1 MIYLDNAAT
10 GGFKPHS
17 ATECAI
23 NTIRFLCANPGRSAH
38 RLSVVGMQT
47 VVNTRNAFAE
57 HFSCSSDRVIFTKN
71 CTEAL
76 NVAIFGTLKDGGH
89 VITTVYEHN
98 SVLRPLMA
106 LKEKGL
112 ISLDIVSPCKDKD
125 IVYSI
130 KEKIK
135 ENTYMIVC
143 TAVSN
148 VTGLELPLSDIGKLA
163 KQHGLIFLVDGAQG
177 GGHVNLDMKENNI
190 SMLALA
196 GHKGLCG
203 IMTSGILLIED
214 DLEVEPL
221 IYGGTGSESFNFFQP
236 TCYPE
241 RLESGTLNLP
251 AIASLFE
258 GVRHVMANRENFA
271 LHILSM
277 TQSLIEKL
285 KQIPQITL
293 YSKPNKSGIVAFSV
307 KDFSSEQVADIL
319 NKDYD
324 IAVRGGLH
332 CAPLMHK
339 HLGTTDGGLVRVS
352 LAVQNSSRELSFLI
366 HALKDILKNKKEW

>member
-1 MIYLDNAAT
+1 MIYFDNAAT

-17 ATECAI
+17 VIDCATT
-23 NTIRFLCANPGRSAH
+23 TIRYLSANPGRSAH
-38 RLSVVGMQT
+38 RLSVTGMQT
-47 VVNTRNAFAE
+47 IVNTRNAFAE
-57 HFSCSSDRVIFTKN
+57 HFSCTSDRVIFTKN

-76 NVAIFGTLKDGGH
+76 NIAIFGTLKVGGH

-98 SVLRPLMA
+98 SVLRPLYA

-112 ISLDIVSPCKDKD
+112 ITLDIVEPYEKVN
-125 IVYSI
+125 IVSAI

-135 ENTYMIVC
+135 DNTYMIVC

-148 VTGLELPLSDIGKLA
+148 VTGLELPIGEIGKLA
-163 KQHGLIFLVDGAQG
+163 KENGLLFLVDGAQG
-177 GGHVNLDMKENNI
+177 GGHINLDMKENNI
-190 SMLALA
+190 SMLCLA

-203 IMTSGILLIED
+203 IMTSGVLLIKD
-214 DLEVEPL
+214 DVDVEPL
-221 IYGGTGSESFNFFQP
+221 IYGGTGSESFNLSQP

-258 GVRHVMANRENFA
+258 GVKYVMSNRENFA
-271 LHILSM
+271 LHLLSM
-277 TQSLIEKL
+277 TEKLIENL
-285 KQIPQITL
+285 KQLNEITL
-293 YSKPNKSGIVAFSV
+293 FSEPNKSGIVAFSV
-307 KDFSSEQVADIL
+307 KDFSSEQVADFL
-319 NKDYD
+319 NKNYD

-339 HLGTTDGGLVRVS
+339 YLGTLDSGLVRVS

-366 HALKDILKNKKEW
+366 HALKDIVKK

>member
-10 GGFKPHS
+10 SGFKPHS
-17 ATECAI
+17 VIDCAET
-23 NTIRFLCANPGRSAH
+23 TIRYLSANPGRSAH

-47 VVNTRNAFAE
+47 IENTRNSFAK

-71 CTEAL
+71 CTESL
-76 NVAIFGTLKDGGH
+76 NLAIFGTLKDGGH

-98 SVLRPLMA
+98 SVLRPLTA

-112 ISLDIVSPCKDKD
+112 ITLDIVMPYGDKD
-125 IVYSI
+125 IVCAI

-135 ENTYMIVC
+135 DNTYMIVC

-148 VTGLELPLSDIGKLA
+148 VTGLELPIAEIGKLA
-163 KQHGLIFLVDGAQG
+163 KDNGLIFLVDGAQG
-177 GGHVNLDMKENNI
+177 GGHIHLDMKEQNI

-221 IYGGTGSESFNFFQP
+221 IYGGTGSESFNLFQP

-258 GVRHVMANRENFA
+258 GLKHVMANRENFA
-271 LHILSM
+271 LHLYSN
-277 TQSLIEKL
+277 TQKLIENL
-285 KQIPQITL
+285 KQISEISVFSQ
-293 YSKPNKSGIVAFSV
+293 PNKSGIVAFSV
-307 KDFSSEQVADIL
+307 KDYSSEQVADIL
-319 NKDYD
+319 NKNYD

-339 HLGTTDGGLVRVS
+339 LLGTLDSGLVRVS
-352 LAVQNSSRELSFLI
+352 LAVQNSSSELSFLI
-366 HALKDILKNKKEW
+366 HALNDIVKNKG

>member
-17 ATECAI
+17 VIDCAQT
-23 NTIRFLCANPGRSAH
+23 TIRYLSANPGRSAH

-47 VVNTRNAFAE
+47 IVNTRNAFSKY
-57 HFSCSSDRVIFTKN
+57 FSCTSDRVIFTKN

-76 NVAIFGTLKDGGH
+76 NLAIFGTLKVGGH

-98 SVLRPLMA
+98 SVLRPLSA

-112 ISLDIVSPCKDKD
+112 ITLDIVEPYGEKD
-125 IVYSI
+125 IVGSI

-135 ENTYMIVC
+135 DDTYMIVC

-148 VTGLELPLSDIGKLA
+148 VTGLQLPIGNIGKLA
-163 KQHGLIFLVDGAQG
+163 KEHGLIFLVDGAQG
-177 GGHVNLDMKENNI
+177 GGHIDLDMKENNI

-221 IYGGTGSESFNFFQP
+221 IYGGTGSESFNLSQP

-258 GVRHVMANRENFA
+258 GLKYIMPNRENFA
-271 LHILSM
+271 LHLHAN
-277 TQSLIEKL
+277 TQKLIENL
-285 KQIPQITL
+285 KQI
-293 YSKPNKSGIVAFSV
+293 SKISVFSQPNESGIVAFSI

-319 NKDYD
+319 NKNYD

-339 HLGTTDGGLVRVS
+339 HLGTLEDGLVRVS

-366 HALKDILKNKKEW
+366 HALKDIVKNKG